1 MTLDGIAARLKQA
14 GIDPDAA
21 RHEAMLLIE
30 RFRGVSFAS
39 ILADRGRDFASPEL
53 EEAVEKRE
61 RRIPLQYILG
71 TWEFCGLPFRV
82 TEDCLIP
89 RPDTEVVAE
98 RAAELLPEDGR
109 FLDLCTGSGCIAGAV
124 LALSLAKGR
133 HTTGC
138 AVELVP
144 KTAELA
150 RENLRALGFSD
161 RCEVLTGDLRNAAS
175 LLSRPTDAKED
186 NRFDVIVSNPPYV
199 TAEEMEALAPELSH
213 EPRIALT
220 DEGDGLSLIRAIVR
234 LYPPYLKKTGVL
246 LIEHGW
252 RQAEAVQSLAEE
264 AGLKWSPLYDYGGHV
279 RAGEMRLTNAPRL

>member
-39 ILADRGRDFASPEL
+39 ILADRNRDFASPEL

-98 RAAELLPEDGR
+98 RAAELLPPGGR
-109 FLDLCTGSGCIAGAV
+109 FLDLCAGSGCIAGAV
-124 LALSLAKGR
+124 LALTREK
-133 HTTGC
+133 HTAGA

-144 KTAELA
+144 ETAALA
-150 RENLRALGFSD
+150 RENLEALGFSD
-161 RCEVLTGDLRNAAS
+161 RCEVLTGDLRDLTLLPPPAEKNA
-175 LLSRPTDAKED
+175 
-186 NRFDVIVSNPPYV
+186 RFDVIVSNPPYV
-199 TAEEMEALAPELSH
+199 TAEEMKTLEPELAH

-220 DEGDGLSLIRAIVR
+220 DEGDGLSLIRAIVG
-234 LYPPYLKKTGVL
+234 LYPPYLTEGGVL

-252 RQAEAVQSLAEE
+252 HQSDAVRRIAED
-264 AGLKWSPLYDYGGHV
+264 AGLAWSPLYDCGGRI
-279 RAGEMRLTNAPRL
+279 RAGEMRIANTAYLRDS